1 MMTQTQDAA
10 SSGVDQSL
18 ALIDRIEALVVNSLH
33 IPMTSKVMLDEED
46 LFELLD
52 HLREYLPAELAQA
65 QQILQNQAH
74 ILQEARSTS
83 EKIIEATKE
92 KSRQYLQE
100 HELVKQAQKLADD
113 TRRNLEEE
121 VKRQRYEADKYSEEV
136 LADLEQKVTRALSL
150 VQSGRSNLAQN
161 IEDTAHQM
169 GI

>member
-1 MMTQTQDAA
+1 MTQTQDA
-10 SSGVDQSL
+10 SSAVDQSL

-33 IPMTSKVMLDEED
+33 IPMTSKVLLDEED

-100 HELVKQAQKLADD
+100 HTLVKQAQKIADD
-113 TRRNLEEE
+113 TRRTVEEE

-150 VQSGRSNLAQN
+150 VQSGRNNLAQN
-161 IEDTAHQM
+161 IEETANKM
-169 GI
+169 GM